1 MTAAVRRWR
10 LGFARSVGAVMA
22 VALLSACSS
31 NPEPGPL
38 PHSSTPVQAT
48 TGTPSPASDP
58 APSPDGPPTLPAA
71 ARGNGPRSA
80 KAFVRYYIATIN
92 YAAASGDMR
101 PASGLAAASCDSCAA
116 MLEKIHGVY
125 QAGGYFRG
133 DGWAVTHVKYQPLQ
147 RRKRPVLSVEI
158 RLAPQTMVARAGA
171 TARHFPAGENAL
183 TIRLVRR
190 MPAWQV
196 AEVERLR

>member
-1 MTAAVRRWR
+1 MTAAVRRRR

-80 KAFVRYYIATIN
+80 KAFVRYYIATLN
-92 YAAASGDMR
+92 FAAQTGETRALRRS
-101 PASGLAAASCDSCAA
+101 SSDSCAA
-116 MLEKIHGVY
+116 CGAIARFIDRTYEESGYIKGHGWKPVSFQVVDAGTSRSLVVDVVVTVSPQVVVAKSGAAPKRY
-125 QAGGYFRG
+125 DGGRRLKTFWLSRIRHAWSVDRLDQA
-133 DGWAVTHVKYQPLQ
+133 T
-147 RRKRPVLSVEI
+147 
-158 RLAPQTMVARAGA
+158 
-171 TARHFPAGENAL
+171 
-183 TIRLVRR
+183 
-190 MPAWQV
+190 
-196 AEVERLR
+196 